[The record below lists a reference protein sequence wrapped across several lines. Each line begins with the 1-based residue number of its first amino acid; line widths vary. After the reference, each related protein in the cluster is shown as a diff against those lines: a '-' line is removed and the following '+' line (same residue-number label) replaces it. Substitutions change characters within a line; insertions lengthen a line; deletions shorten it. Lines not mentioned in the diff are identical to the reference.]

1 MVGDIEL
8 RGRLNAS
15 TRFAVGLPSS
25 VGTKLKSVSSL
36 LRRKPLFVM
45 RRAPKPSSIV
55 VVMATALPCPSITEI
70 WLVPGSIS
78 SAGRGRPGFLEGG
91 APPLALAL
99 HLFGGAGAGRAL

>member
-55 VVMATALPCPSITEI
+55 VVKATALPRASITEI
-70 WLVPGSIS
+70 WLVPCSIPS
-78 SAGRGRPGFLEGG
+78 GGRGRSVFWNGG
-91 APPLALAL
+91 SPACRSEEHTSELQS
-99 HLFGGAGAGRAL
+99 RQY